1 MVGVVEV
8 GGGRVRG
15 VERNGVWVFSGVP
28 FAASTAGDGRWRPP
42 APPEP
47 WSGVRVCDRFGPI
60 APQAPGSLETML
72 GAAPADYSEDCLHLN
87 VWTPGLDGGRRPV
100 MVWVHGG
107 SFTGGSG
114 SDGFYR
120 GGLLARERDVVVVT
134 INYRLG
140 LLGFLAHPA
149 LAEEGQT
156 WLDGAPWTGWANWG
170 LADQVAALDW
180 VRDHVAD
187 FGGDPGNVTVFGESA
202 GGMSVSALLAV
213 PAAAGLFHRAVVQS
227 GPPLTASASTG
238 ADRAER
244 IAAHLGVPC
253 TRAGLGEIP
262 VDRLVA
268 AVGELAATAGEDG
281 GGLLVMPA
289 VDGGL
294 LTRPP
299 REAVADGSAADVP
312 LLVGTT
318 RDEWTMFAIA
328 NPRFATLDHDRL
340 RRWVRRLVPDPHAAD
355 AVIDGVEVARAARGE
370 STEPRDLW
378 TAIGTEY
385 VFRVGTDRL
394 ADAHASAA
402 RPGTGTFSYLFTWES
417 PIFGGA
423 LGSCHALEVPFVF
436 GSVRNPGVQAF
447 SGGGD
452 DALALSAVMRQAWTS
467 FARSGVPASD
477 LPGAGSVPWEPWERS
492 RRPTTVL
499 GPWPGAAGMV
509 HRVDDPRAG
518 ELDAVAAAVGPRHG
532 HQEA

>member
-1 MVGVVEV
+1 MDGVVEV

-15 VERNGVWVFSGVP
+15 VERSGVWSFSGIP
-28 FAASTAGDGRWRPP
+28 YGASTAGEGRWRPP
-42 APPEP
+42 APPRP
-47 WSGVRVCDRFGPI
+47 WAGVRDCDRFGPI
-60 APQAPGSLETML
+60 APQAPGTMETML
-72 GAAPADYSEDCLHLN
+72 GAAPADYSEDCLSLN
-87 VWTPGLDGGRRPV
+87 LWTPGLDVARRPV

-120 GGLLARERDVVVVT
+120 GGLLAREHDVVVVT

-140 LLGFLAHPA
+140 MLGFLAHPA
-149 LAEEGQT
+149 LAEPGQT
-156 WLDGAPWTGWANWG
+156 LPDGTPWTGWANWG
-170 LADQVAALDW
+170 LADQVGALGW

-202 GGMSVSALLAV
+202 GGMSVSALLAA

-227 GPPLTASASTG
+227 GPPLTASASVATE
-238 ADRAER
+238 RAER

-253 TRAGLGEIP
+253 TRAGLGALP
-262 VDRLVA
+262 ADRLVA
-268 AVGELAATAGEDG
+268 AVGELAAGSGDA
-281 GGLLVMPA
+281 GLLLLPV

-299 REAVADGSAADVP
+299 LEAVAAGSVVGVP

-318 RDEWTMFAIA
+318 RDEWTLFAIA
-328 NPRFATLDHDRL
+328 NPGFATLDPDRL
-340 RRWVRRLVPDPHAAD
+340 RRWVQRLIPDPDAVE
-355 AVIDGVEVARAARGE
+355 AVIDGVTAARAERGE
-370 STEPRDLW
+370 STEPKDLW
-378 TAIGTEY
+378 TAIATEF

-402 RPGTGTFSYLFTWES
+402 LPGTGTYSYLFTWES
-417 PIFGGA
+417 PIFGGV

-436 GSVRNPGVQAF
+436 GSVRSPGVQTF

-452 DALALSAVMRQAWTS
+452 DALALSEAMRQAWTS
-467 FARSGVPASD
+467 FARSGVPECD
-477 LPGAGSVPWEPWERS
+477 LPGTGAVPWERWDRI

-499 GPWPGAAGMV
+499 GPWPGVTGQV
-509 HRVDDPRAG
+509 HRVDDPRG
-518 ELDAVAAAVGPRHG
+518 RDLDAVAAAAGPEHG
-532 HQEA
+532 HHVS